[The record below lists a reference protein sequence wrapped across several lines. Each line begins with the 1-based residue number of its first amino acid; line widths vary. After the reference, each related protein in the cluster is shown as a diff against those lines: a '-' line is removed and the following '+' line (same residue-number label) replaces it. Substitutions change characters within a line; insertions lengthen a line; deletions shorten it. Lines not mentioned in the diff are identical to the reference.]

1 MATFIMKYAHR
12 FLLLL
17 GSACALLPT
26 TDAAEKYAYDTT
38 SSCKPFWT
46 ANLPTGATSI
56 LMPNIISVNLH
67 TYMLDGSVRMI
78 EMTVDTIGNNS
89 IRFYAYTGEQA
100 NTWKERLSSTRDLVD
115 SKTGGATRLPG
126 RKFPEGAYSHNVEF
140 QLESEQAVRSV
151 YAHLMKSWICG
162 KNAYYDATS
171 SKK

>member
-1 MATFIMKYAHR
+1 MATFIMKYAHHL
-12 FLLLL
+12 LLLL
-17 GSACALLPT
+17 GSACALLPSA
-26 TDAAEKYAYDTT
+26 DAAEKYAYDTT
-38 SSCKPFWT
+38 NTNKPFWT

-140 QLESEQAVRSV
+140 QLDSEAQVRQLYKS
-151 YAHLMKSWICG
+151 LMDSWTKT
-162 KNAYYDATS
+162 KNTYLDTT
-171 SKK
+171 KK